1 MKYKNSVE
9 ILDRKAQLQKRC
21 KEIIKQ
27 CRTEVREM
35 NDDEKEEVE
44 NAKTEIEQL
53 KEELKQLQQRL
64 AELDKV
70 EKEIEEEEV
79 VEEVEDKQQED
90 VVEDDEDK
98 ENKQEI
104 KSNIR
109 NMKKQKFSLLRA
121 INDVVNNRNFDQA
134 TQSVINAGAEE
145 MRKNGVSFTGQ
156 IQLPLEQRTITVANE
171 GADVIG
177 VDIMD
182 IEAPLRA
189 KNVLVNAGAKYL
201 TGLQN
206 DVVIPIMTGNNV
218 GWEDEIGEAKDGGA
232 SFTSVKLSPKRLTCF
247 LDLSKKFLAQSES
260 KSTEELLKQDII
272 NALNSKLEATILGDG
287 EETATQPAGIFNGKT
302 IDGATDTFAKLTNLE
317 ASVEDA
323 NTLGTPCYVMSNSAK
338 GSFRAM
344 AKSTKNT
351 QLVMEAGQIDGTEV
365 YNTSNVKKDHFIY
378 GDFSNL
384 AIGQWGGL
392 DLIVDPYSQAKDG
405 KVRIVVNAYFDAK
418 VLRDEAFAVGKVQ

>member
-70 EKEIEEEEV
+70 EKEIEDEEV
-79 VEEVEDKQQED
+79 VEEVEDKQQEE
-90 VVEDDEDK
+90 VVEEDEDK

-109 NMKKQKFSLLRA
+109 MKKEKFSLLRA
-121 INDVVNNRNFDQA
+121 INDVVNNRNFDKA

-218 GWEDEIGEAKDGGA
+218 GWEDEIGEAKDGGGG

-247 LDLSKKFLAQSES
+247 LDLSKKFLAQTES

-272 NALNSKLEATILGDG
+272 NALNSKLEQTILGDG

-302 IDGATDTFAKLTNLE
+302 IDSATTTFAQLTQLE

-323 NTLGTPCYVMSNSAK
+323 NTLGTPCYVMSNGAK
-338 GSFRAM
+338 GAFRAM
-344 AKSTKNT
+344 AKSSKNT
-351 QLVMEAGQIDGTEV
+351 QLVMEGGEIDGV
-365 YNTSNVKKDHFIY
+365 KAHNTSNVKKDHFIY
-378 GDFSNL
+378 GDFTNL
-384 AIGQWGGL
+384 TIGQWGGL

>member
-1 MKYKNSVE
+1 MKYKSSVE
-9 ILDRKAQLQKRC
+9 ILDRKSQLQERC
-21 KEIIKQ
+21 KTIIKQ
-27 CRTEVREM
+27 CREEVREM
-35 NDDEKEEVE
+35 NDEEKEEIE
-44 NAKTEIEQL
+44 QSKNEIEQL

-64 AELDKV
+64 QQFDEI
-70 EKEIEEEEV
+70 EKEIEDEEV
-79 VEEVEDKQQED
+79 VEDENED
-90 VVEDDEDK
+90 

-109 NMKKQKFSLLRA
+109 KMNKQKFSLIKA
-121 INDVVNNRNFDQA
+121 INDVVNNRNFDSA

-145 MRKNGVSFTGQ
+145 MRANGVSFSGQ
-156 IQLPLEQRTITVANE
+156 IQLPMETRTITVANE
-171 GADVIG
+171 GADTIG
-177 VDIMD
+177 IDVMD

-206 DVVIPIMTGNNV
+206 DVLIPIMTGNNV
-218 GWEDEIGEAKDGGA
+218 GWEDEIAEAKDGGA
-232 SFTSVKLSPKRLTCF
+232 SFNSVKLSPKRLTCF
-247 LDLSKKFLAQSES
+247 IDISKKYLNQTSASV
-260 KSTEELLKQDII
+260 EEMLKNDLI
-272 NALNSKLEATILGDG
+272 NAINSKLEATILGDG
-287 EETATQPAGIFNGKT
+287 EETATIPAGIFNGKT
-302 IDGATDTFAKLTNLE
+302 IESATTTFAQLTALE

-338 GSFRAM
+338 GAFRAM
-344 AKSTKNT
+344 AKSSKNT
-351 QLVMEAGQIDGTEV
+351 QLVMEGGEIDGV
-365 YNTSNVKKDHFIY
+365 KAHNTSNVKANHFIF

-392 DLIVDPYSQAKDG
+392 DLVVDPYTVAKDG